1 MRTYLSYAD
10 QTNLTLPSETVSNH
24 SVKIFIWSVAR
35 ASGFGSPGRS
45 AQSIG
50 TSATLKVPVGS
61 KLPPIAGNAEK
72 IALYLLRSTLFS
84 ISLQSSVLALVV
96 VGAMYF
102 SEAIVVVVVFFV
114 VAIFF
119 VALCQTSLLPDL
131 TQTKLTFFVFA
142 SAPTRVHLPPTL
154 AAFAGLIIVASNV
167 TKTKA
172 AKPNL
177 AFCRAMSQV
186 LHTRSAMFV
195 ALHLLSSR
203 DHDWCPNRF
212 GEISA

>member
-50 TSATLKVPVGS
+50 TSATLNVPVGS

-84 ISLQSSVLALVV
+84 INLQSSVLALVV

-102 SEAIVVVVVFFV
+102 SAAIVVVVVLLFV
-114 VAIFF
+114 VAF
-119 VALCQTSLLPDL
+119 CQTSFLPNL

-142 SAPTRVHLPPTL
+142 TAPTLVHLPPTL
-154 AAFAGLIIVASNV
+154 AAFAGLTTVASNV

-186 LHTRSAMFV
+186 LHTRSAFS
-195 ALHLLSSR
+195 AGAGGGSR
-203 DHDWCPNRF
+203 SPEPN
-212 GEISA
+212 I

>member
-50 TSATLKVPVGS
+50 TSATLNVPVGS
-61 KLPPIAGNAEK
+61 KLPPIAGKAAK

-102 SEAIVVVVVFFV
+102 SEAIVVVVVLLFV
-114 VAIFF
+114 VAF
-119 VALCQTSLLPDL
+119 CQISFLPDL

-142 SAPTRVHLPPTL
+142 TAPTRVHLPPTL
-154 AAFAGLIIVASNV
+154 AALAGLITVASNV

-172 AKPNL
+172 AKPIL
-177 AFCRAMSQV
+177 AFCRAIFKG
-186 LHTRSAMFV
+186 LHTRPVLIV
-195 ALHLLSSR
+195 A
-203 DHDWCPNRF
+203 
-212 GEISA
+212 

>member
-50 TSATLKVPVGS
+50 TSATLNVPVGS
-61 KLPPIAGNAEK
+61 KLPPIAGKAAK

-102 SEAIVVVVVFFV
+102 SVAIVVVVADV
-114 VAIFF
+114 VDVVDVVDEFASEFF
-119 VALCQTSLLPDL
+119 VATFCQISLLPTL
-131 TQTKLTFFVFA
+131 THV
-142 SAPTRVHLPPTL
+142 
-154 AAFAGLIIVASNV
+154 
-167 TKTKA
+167 
-172 AKPNL
+172 
-177 AFCRAMSQV
+177 
-186 LHTRSAMFV
+186 
-195 ALHLLSSR
+195 
-203 DHDWCPNRF
+203 
-212 GEISA
+212 